1 MMMPP
6 KQDDVA
12 ARMDPGKQRARGFN
26 TGKGAKLTNTGD
38 DDSSA
43 WYETAE
49 QKQKRLADEMMG
61 VSKAGSVGP
70 SKPKPASGTT
80 KDEAA
85 ARKIREQVVC
95 RHLDIRRFPEWSMFA
110 NATQEKTRG
119 PSLVNRRA
127 KTLDPEAEDDPSK
140 RSFDREKDMGAGM
153 RIGEKQRKEMLNKA
167 SGFSSKFSGGSYL

>member
-1 MMMPP
+1 MPR
-6 KQDDVA
+6 KQDDLA

-26 TGKGAKLTNTGD
+26 TGKGAKSTNTGD
-38 DDSSA
+38 DDRSA

-61 VSKAGSVGP
+61 VSKAGAVAPS
-70 SKPKPASGTT
+70 SKPKPASATT

-95 RHLDIRRFPEWSMFA
+95 HHLDIRRFLGWSMFA

-119 PSLVNRRA
+119 PSLMNQHT

-153 RIGEKQRKEMLNKA
+153 RIGEKQRKEMLSKA
-167 SGFSSKFSGGSYL
+167 SGFSSKFAGGSYL